1 MLKKLLPFLL
11 FGVMLLTG
19 CDEETGAPE
28 ISIPDIT
35 PINGYHYALAED
47 CGDGCIYKR
56 YSDMWYYDYKSKT
69 AVPFCADPACKHED
83 KTCAA
88 YMPGR
93 VFGYKDKF
101 IIAGNEM
108 KWEAENCVDDDMFV
122 LEEFDIASQTK
133 RELMRLDNC
142 RWCETYAYGD
152 KLYIGILE
160 EYHLEGDNVHQSSSR
175 NRIYFM
181 TVSLDTGEA
190 EYMSEC
196 LLDAFNM
203 DFSFYGIN
211 DGKLFFDLIYY
222 TENYWDSE
230 AEDFKDAKPE
240 QHTKHM
246 AYDIKTKEISELNDY
261 VRTSYL
267 NGCKVYADGKSVVFD
282 CGDKVCRL
290 TSDYELTPYLPFTPM
305 QYSNRK
311 VYSGAYYVNTR
322 EEALFIYDTE
332 TEKTTTAKLPWSDY
346 KKIVTERENE
356 FIFADYGSSTEP
368 MHLITLSKAQLALS
382 ELTPEQYNAFCKD
395 DYDAYVKAKEEFEN
409 AEAD

>member
-1 MLKKLLPFLL
+1 MLKKLSPFLL

-28 ISIPDIT
+28 IAIPDIT

-101 IIAGNEM
+101 IIAGNDM

-133 RELMRLDNC
+133 RELMRLDNR
-142 RWCETYAYGD
+142 RWCETYAYGN

-203 DFSFYGIN
+203 DFSFYGVN
-211 DGKLFFDLIYY
+211 EGKLFFDLIYY

-230 AEDFKDAKPE
+230 AEDFKDAAPE

-246 AYDIKTKEISELNDY
+246 AYDIKIKEISELNDY

-282 CGDKVCRL
+282 RGDKVCRL
-290 TSDYELTPYLPFTPM
+290 TSDSELPYMPFIPLLFE
-305 QYSNRK
+305 NEK
-311 VYSGAYYVNTR
+311 VYMYTTIETR
-322 EEALFIYDTE
+322 EYVLFIYDTE
-332 TEKTTTAKLPWSDY
+332 TEKMSMVEHAGLDDLRFVK
-346 KKIVTERENE
+346 ERENE
-356 FIFADYGSSTEP
+356 YIFATNGTSAEP
-368 MHLITLSKAQLALS
+368 PSITALSKNECVIS
-382 ELTPEQYNAFCKD
+382 KVSPERCNELCKD
-395 DYDAYVKAKEEFEN
+395 HYEAYQN
-409 AEAD
+409 